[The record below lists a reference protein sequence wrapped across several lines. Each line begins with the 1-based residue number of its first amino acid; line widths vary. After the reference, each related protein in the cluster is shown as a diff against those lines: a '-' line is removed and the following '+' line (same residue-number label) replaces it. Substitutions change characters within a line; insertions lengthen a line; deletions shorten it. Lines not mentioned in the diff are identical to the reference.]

1 MVVRENSLISVT
13 TSFPPSLPWNSA
25 GDESLTCDLYMHLF
39 EANLLFTSRP
49 TLRSPTAAPPFG
61 VASNLELWQQLGPVA
76 AFHGRQ
82 LRSELGPIASARVHY
97 VCVALPRVP
106 YARPGTR
113 VASMTTMFG
122 HHSRGRSAFLGTSSP
137 NGKKTDPEVGPHST
151 ARSFG
156 SPLFLSSYFAF
167 ILRALPLVSP
177 NV

>member
-1 MVVRENSLISVT
+1 
-13 TSFPPSLPWNSA
+13 
-25 GDESLTCDLYMHLF
+25 MHLF
-39 EANLLFTSRP
+39 EANLLSVTHPTRGGLHSYTSFWRRTKSSWP
-49 TLRSPTAAPPFG
+49 SLTHT
-61 VASNLELWQQLGPVA
+61 VY
-76 AFHGRQ
+76 GRQ
-82 LRSELGPIASARVHY
+82 LRSELRPIASARVHY

-137 NGKKTDPEVGPHST
+137 RAKKKTDPEAGPRTT

-167 ILRALPLVSP
+167 ILRAVPLVSP
-177 NV
+177 DVQSPLRVPLSRREGSSSAPHLDFSVASCCSLKLSTRA